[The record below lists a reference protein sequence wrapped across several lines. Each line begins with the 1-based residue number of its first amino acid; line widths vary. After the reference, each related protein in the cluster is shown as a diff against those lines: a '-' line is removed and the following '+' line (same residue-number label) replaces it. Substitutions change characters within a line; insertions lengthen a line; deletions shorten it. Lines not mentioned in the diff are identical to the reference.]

1 MARKRVV
8 IHLHQ
13 RQYKVKGEINGKPVT
28 FIVDTGASSVSISD
42 ETANF
47 LGVVFDTVEP
57 RAGRTAGGLTDT
69 YGVNFDKVSVGFG
82 ENKIERRNVRGH
94 VLPAMDRGIILLGMS
109 FLGDNIDF
117 TQDDDTLILYD
128 DQRESFSK
136 DIEFEEQNEDYSF
149 SDSIKSRM
157 EIQSQIQQIG
167 NHSFPDNPH
176 SVWHIESIEQP
187 NSDVFLVVTTPI
199 PNVGYPKIRFHL
211 DAFNIER
218 VVRADSWEYDG
229 WSVLFS

>member
-8 IHLHQ
+8 TRLHQ
-13 RQYKVKGEINGKPVT
+13 CQYKVKGEINGKPVT

-42 ETANF
+42 ETAKL
-47 LGVVFDTVEP
+47 LGIEFDTVEP
-57 RAGRTAGGLTDT
+57 RVGRTAGGLTDT
-69 YGVNFDKVSVGFG
+69 FEVNFDKVSVGSG

-94 VLPAMDRGIILLGMS
+94 VLPAMDRDIILLGMS

-117 TQDDDTLILYD
+117 TQDDETLVLYD
-128 DQRESFSK
+128 DQEEVFSK
-136 DIEFEEQNEDYSF
+136 EIELEKEKYSF
-149 SDSIKSRM
+149 SDSIKSRL

-176 SVWHIESIEQP
+176 SVWHIESIERS
-187 NSDVFLVVTTPI
+187 NSDVFLVVTTPV
-199 PNVGYPKIRFHL
+199 PHVGYPKIRFHL

-218 VVRADSWEYDG
+218 VVRADSWEHNG
-229 WSVLFS
+229 WSILFT

>member
-8 IHLHQ
+8 TRLHQ

-42 ETANF
+42 ETAKLLGINF
-47 LGVVFDTVEP
+47 DVVEP
-57 RAGRTAGGLTDT
+57 RLGRTAGGLTNT
-69 YGVNFDKVSVGFG
+69 YEVNFDKVSVGSG

-94 VLPAMDRGIILLGMS
+94 VLPAMDKDIILLGMS

-117 TQDDDTLILYD
+117 TQDDDTLVLYD
-128 DQRESFSK
+128 DQEVVFSK
-136 DIEFEEQNEDYSF
+136 EIEFEKQKYSF
-149 SDSIKSRM
+149 SDSIKSRL

-176 SVWHIESIEQP
+176 SVWHIESIERS
-187 NSDVFLVVTTPI
+187 NSDVFLVVTTPV
-199 PNVGYPKIRFHL
+199 PHVGYPKIRFHL

-218 VVRADSWEYDG
+218 VVRADSWEHNG
-229 WSVLFS
+229 WSILFT